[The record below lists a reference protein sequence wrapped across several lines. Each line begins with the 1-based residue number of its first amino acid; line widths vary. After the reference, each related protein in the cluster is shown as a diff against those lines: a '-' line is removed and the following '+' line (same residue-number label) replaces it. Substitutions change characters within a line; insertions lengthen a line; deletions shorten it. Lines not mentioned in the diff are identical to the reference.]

1 MSVVEPGSA
10 ASGIVARVKSILLQP
25 KATWEVIDGE
35 PATIGGL
42 YRSYIIPLAAIP
54 AICGALGSSLIGVG
68 AFGIHVKTPLVAAL
82 VNGLIGYAVSLAV
95 VYVMAL
101 IIDFLAPN
109 FGGTKNQIQAF
120 KVATYS
126 YTASWVAGVLLILP
140 ALGMLVVLA
149 SLYGLYL
156 LYTGLPRLMKT
167 AEDKALPY
175 TAVVIVAAVVLSIVV
190 MAVMGAVTMATGGLG
205 AMGALANKS
214 TVSGTVSL
222 PGGTSMDLGKL
233 EAATKQMEAAAK
245 QMESGAGPDGQAI
258 VATDPELLKA
268 YLPAGIAGFARGDV
282 SSGSGGVGGM
292 QGSNAEA
299 EYTRGDARMKLT
311 ITDLGAAGAFGAM
324 ANAFN
329 VRSSKETADGYEK
342 VGKVDGRMTTE
353 SFNKTSKHG
362 EFSVLAGDRFMIQ
375 AEGDNVTMDELK
387 AAVAAVDPRRVETL
401 ARKG

>member
-42 YRSYIIPLAAIP
+42 YRGYIIPLAAIP
-54 AICGALGSSLIGVG
+54 AICGAIGTSLIGAG

-82 VNGLIGYAVSLAV
+82 VNGVVGYVISLAV

-126 YTASWVAGVLLILP
+126 YTASWVAGVLLLLP
-140 ALGMLVVLA
+140 ALSLLTLLA

-167 AEDKALPY
+167 EEDKALPY
-175 TAVVIVAAVVLSIVV
+175 TAVVIVAAIVLSIIVL
-190 MAVMGAVTMATGGLG
+190 AVMGAVTMATGGLG
-205 AMGALANKS
+205 GMGALANRS
-214 TVSGTVSL
+214 SVSGTVSL

-245 QMESGAGPDGQAI
+245 QMESGAGPDGRTV

-268 YLPAGIAGFARGDV
+268 YLPAGVAGFARGDV

-362 EFSVLAGDRFMIQ
+362 EYSVLAGDRFMIQ

-387 AAVAAVDPRRVETL
+387 AAVGAVDPRRVETL
-401 ARKG
+401 AKNG